1 MPQPLRLGLIGLG
14 ALGSRIAARLLR
26 TGFSLEIYDIADI
39 ALRMFNIDVGG
50 SITGSPKMMA
60 QACNVVITVL
70 PSAAEVREVA
80 FGWEGLARGFGSGSV
95 LIDMGSSDPIATKRL
110 AEELAG
116 SGIDMVDAPAL
127 GTAEDA
133 KGGKLSFVVGGPEAP
148 VERCR
153 PIFEALGERILRAG
167 TTGSGQAA
175 AALADFLRG
184 VEMLAA
190 SEALRIGQRFG
201 LDAATL
207 LDIGERL
214 SAVAPLIGGLLRQQV
229 LTRQFDSGLALGHLL
244 KGLETASSV
253 AQVCGV
259 EAPLLAACRNSWA
272 AAETH
277 LGSGA
282 DQSALIRWLETLA
295 PTGPSPQPSPR
306 ARGEGG
312 TRDPRI

>member
-1 MPQPLRLGLIGLG
+1 MAQLRLGLIGLG
-14 ALGSRIAARLLR
+14 AMGSRIATRLLR
-26 TGFSLEIYDIADI
+26 TGFSLEIYDIADV
-39 ALRMFNIDVGG
+39 ALRMFNMDVGG

-60 QACNVVITVL
+60 QACNVIITVL

-80 FGWEGLARGFGSGSV
+80 FGWEGVARGFAGGGV

-110 AEELAG
+110 AEELG
-116 SGIDMVDAPAL
+116 GCGIDMVDAPAL

-133 KGGKLSFVVGGPEAP
+133 KAGKLSFVVGGSDAA

-175 AALADFLRG
+175 AALAASLRG

-190 SEALRIGQRFG
+190 SEALRIGQSFG
-201 LDAATL
+201 LEAGTL
-207 LDIGERL
+207 LDIGEGL
-214 SAVAPLIGGLLRQQV
+214 SVVGPFVGGLLRKQV

-244 KGLETASSV
+244 KGLQTASGV
-253 AQVCGV
+253 AHASGV
-259 EAPLLAACRNSWA
+259 EAPLLAACRDSWA
-272 AAETH
+272 AAETR

-282 DQSALIRWLETLA
+282 DQSALIRWLETLVPPA
-295 PTGPSPQPSPR
+295 PSTD
-306 ARGEGG
+306 A
-312 TRDPRI
+312 

>member
-1 MPQPLRLGLIGLG
+1 MPQRLRLGLIGLG

-26 TGFSLEIYDIADI
+26 TGFPLEIYDIADV
-39 ALRMFNIDVGG
+39 ALRMFNMDVGG

-60 QACNVVITVL
+60 QTCNVVIAVL
-70 PSAAEVREVA
+70 PSAAEVSEVA
-80 FGWEGLARGFGSGSV
+80 FGWEGLARGFAGGGV
-95 LIDMGSSDPIATKRL
+95 LVDMGSSDPIATKRL

-116 SGIDMVDAPAL
+116 RGIDMVDAPAL

-133 KGGKLSFVVGGPEAP
+133 KAGKLSFVVGGPEAA

-153 PIFEALGERILRAG
+153 PLFEALGERILRAG

-190 SEALRIGQRFG
+190 SEALRIGQGFG
-201 LDAATL
+201 LEAGTL

-214 SAVAPLIGGLLRQQV
+214 SAISPLVGGLLRRQV

-244 KGLETASSV
+244 KGLETASGV
-253 AQVCGV
+253 AQACGV
-259 EAPLLAACRNSWA
+259 EAPLLAACRNSWT
-272 AAETH
+272 AAEAR

-282 DQSALIRWLETLA
+282 DQSALIRWLETLVPSA
-295 PTGPSPQPSPR
+295 PKTD
-306 ARGEGG
+306 A
-312 TRDPRI
+312 

>member
-1 MPQPLRLGLIGLG
+1 MMPQPLRLGLIGLG

-26 TGFSLEIYDIADI
+26 TGFSLDIYDIADV
-39 ALRMFNIDVGG
+39 ALRMFNMDVGG

-60 QACNVVITVL
+60 QTCNVVITVL

-80 FGWEGLARGFGSGSV
+80 FGWEGLARGFAGGGV

-116 SGIDMVDAPAL
+116 CGVDMVDAPAL

-133 KGGKLSFVVGGPEAP
+133 RAGKLSFVVGGADAA
-148 VERCR
+148 VECCR

-167 TTGSGQAA
+167 ATGSGQAA
-175 AALADFLRG
+175 AALAASLRG

-190 SEALRIGQRFG
+190 SEALRIAQRFG
-201 LDAATL
+201 LEPGTL
-207 LDIGERL
+207 LDIGEGL
-214 SAVAPLIGGLLRQQV
+214 SAVGSLVGGLLRRQV
-229 LTRQFDSGLALGHLL
+229 LTRQFDSGLALGHLV
-244 KGLETASSV
+244 KGLETASGV
-253 AQVCGV
+253 AQACGV
-259 EAPLLAACRNSWA
+259 EAPLLAACRDSWA
-272 AAETH
+272 AAEAR

-295 PTGPSPQPSPR
+295 PSAPKT
-306 ARGEGG
+306 
-312 TRDPRI
+312 DD

>member
-1 MPQPLRLGLIGLG
+1 MMPQPLRLGLIGLG

-26 TGFSLEIYDIADI
+26 TGFPLEIYDIADV
-39 ALRMFNIDVGG
+39 ALRMFNMDVGG

-60 QACNVVITVL
+60 QTCNVVITVL

-80 FGWEGLARGFGSGSV
+80 FGWEGLARGFSNGGV
-95 LIDMGSSDPIATKRL
+95 LVDMGSSDPIATKRL
-110 AEELAG
+110 AAEFAG
-116 SGIDMVDAPAL
+116 CGIDMVDAPAL

-133 KGGKLSFVVGGPEAP
+133 KAGRLSFVVGGPEAA

-201 LDAATL
+201 LEAGTL

-214 SAVAPLIGGLLRQQV
+214 SAVSPLVGGLLRRQV

-244 KGLETASSV
+244 KGLETASGV
-253 AQVCGV
+253 AQACGV
-259 EAPLLAACRNSWA
+259 EAPLLAACRNSWT
-272 AAETH
+272 AAEAR

-282 DQSALIRWLETLA
+282 DQSALIRWLETLVPSA
-295 PTGPSPQPSPR
+295 PKTE
-306 ARGEGG
+306 A
-312 TRDPRI
+312 